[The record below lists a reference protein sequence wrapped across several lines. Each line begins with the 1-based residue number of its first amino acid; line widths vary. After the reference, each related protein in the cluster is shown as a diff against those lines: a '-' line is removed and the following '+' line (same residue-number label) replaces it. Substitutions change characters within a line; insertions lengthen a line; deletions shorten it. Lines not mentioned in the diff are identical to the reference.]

1 MVLKKLKEMTWSEAL
16 RTPEVGMIQTCRLP
30 GRQNQ
35 VLLDSVLFQQ
45 EAVVYASRTLT
56 DCELKYAPV
65 DPECLLIVFP
75 ATKLD
80 QYIMFVHPDVTTH
93 TDHKPLG

>member
-1 MVLKKLKEMTWSEAL
+1 MTWSEAL
-16 RTPEVGMIQTCRLP
+16 RTPD
-30 GRQNQ
+30 Q
-35 VLLDSVLFQQ
+35 VLLDSVVFQQ

-56 DCELKYAPV
+56 DCELKYTPV
-65 DPECLLIVFP
+65 EPECLAIVFP

-80 QYIMFVHPDVTTH
+80 QYIFVHPDVTIH